1 MLRAARSSAA
11 LAAVLLLAGG
21 CFGGSGGGSSSSG
34 VSHARFVA
42 QARAICATY
51 QKRIA
56 LLKGAT
62 TLPQVA
68 QQGRRAI
75 ALEAAELKAAAGA
88 DAAGR
93 RPRRLRPPAR
103 QPADRDRHRA
113 GSGGRCRCGQ
123 RREGGRRTPPR
134 CARSWR
140 PRTGWRLRSTSRSA
154 QAERGT
160 VKTRCPLPP
169 SRCTRWT
176 IAARSPGCWEPAI
189 RRSAR
194 HARSWSAPARWWST
208 RSTETGWMRCCPACR
223 P

>member
-21 CFGGSGGGSSSSG
+21 CFGGAGGGSSSG

-113 GSGGRCRCGQ
+113 GPGGRCR
-123 RREGGRRTPPR
+123 
-134 CARSWR
+134 
-140 PRTGWRLRSTSRSA
+140 
-154 QAERGT
+154 
-160 VKTRCPLPP
+160 
-169 SRCTRWT
+169 
-176 IAARSPGCWEPAI
+176 
-189 RRSAR
+189 
-194 HARSWSAPARWWST
+194 
-208 RSTETGWMRCCPACR
+208 
-223 P
+223 

>member
-1 MLRAARSSAA
+1 MLRAARSSVA

-21 CFGGSGGGSSSSG
+21 CFGGAGGGSSSG

-75 ALEAAELKAAAGA
+75 ALEAAELKAAGGA

-103 QPADRDRHRA
+103 QPRDRDRHRA
-113 GSGGRCRCGQ
+113 GPGGRCR
-123 RREGGRRTPPR
+123 
-134 CARSWR
+134 
-140 PRTGWRLRSTSRSA
+140 
-154 QAERGT
+154 
-160 VKTRCPLPP
+160 
-169 SRCTRWT
+169 
-176 IAARSPGCWEPAI
+176 
-189 RRSAR
+189 
-194 HARSWSAPARWWST
+194 
-208 RSTETGWMRCCPACR
+208 
-223 P
+223 

>member
-21 CFGGSGGGSSSSG
+21 CFGGSGGGSSSAG

-75 ALEAAELKAAAGA
+75 ALEAAELKALRALTPPDADRAAFGHLLDSLQTGIA
-88 DAAGR
+88 TAQDLVAAADSGNTAKVASDAATLR
-93 RPRRLRPPAR
+93 AQLAATNRLAAPF
-103 QPADRDRHRA
+103 HLVL
-113 GSGGRCRCGQ
+113 
-123 RREGGRRTPPR
+123 
-134 CARSWR
+134 CAS
-140 PRTGWRLRSTSRSA
+140 
-154 QAERGT
+154 
-160 VKTRCPLPP
+160 
-169 SRCTRWT
+169 
-176 IAARSPGCWEPAI
+176 
-189 RRSAR
+189 
-194 HARSWSAPARWWST
+194 
-208 RSTETGWMRCCPACR
+208 
-223 P
+223 

>member
-21 CFGGSGGGSSSSG
+21 CFGGSGGGSSSAG

-75 ALEAAELKAAAGA
+75 ALEAAELKALRALTPPDADRAAFGHLLNSLQTGIA
-88 DAAGR
+88 TAQDLVAAADSGNTAKVASDAATLR
-93 RPRRLRPPAR
+93 AQLAATNRLAAPFHLAL
-103 QPADRDRHRA
+103 
-113 GSGGRCRCGQ
+113 
-123 RREGGRRTPPR
+123 
-134 CARSWR
+134 CAS
-140 PRTGWRLRSTSRSA
+140 
-154 QAERGT
+154 
-160 VKTRCPLPP
+160 
-169 SRCTRWT
+169 
-176 IAARSPGCWEPAI
+176 
-189 RRSAR
+189 
-194 HARSWSAPARWWST
+194 
-208 RSTETGWMRCCPACR
+208 
-223 P
+223 

>member
-21 CFGGSGGGSSSSG
+21 CFGGSGGGSSSAG

-75 ALEAAELKAAAGA
+75 ALEAAELKALRALTPPDADRAAFGHLLDSLQTGIA
-88 DAAGR
+88 TAQDLVAAADSGNTAKVASDAATLR
-93 RPRRLRPPAR
+93 AQLAATNRLAAPFHLAL
-103 QPADRDRHRA
+103 
-113 GSGGRCRCGQ
+113 
-123 RREGGRRTPPR
+123 
-134 CARSWR
+134 CAS
-140 PRTGWRLRSTSRSA
+140 
-154 QAERGT
+154 
-160 VKTRCPLPP
+160 
-169 SRCTRWT
+169 
-176 IAARSPGCWEPAI
+176 
-189 RRSAR
+189 
-194 HARSWSAPARWWST
+194 
-208 RSTETGWMRCCPACR
+208 
-223 P
+223 

>member
-21 CFGGSGGGSSSSG
+21 CFGGSGGGSSSAG

-75 ALEAAELKAAAGA
+75 ALEAAELKALRALTPPEADRAAFGHLLDSLQTGIA
-88 DAAGR
+88 TAQDLVAAADSGNTAKVASDAATLR
-93 RPRRLRPPAR
+93 AQLAATNRL
-103 QPADRDRHRA
+103 
-113 GSGGRCRCGQ
+113 
-123 RREGGRRTPPR
+123 
-134 CARSWR
+134 
-140 PRTGWRLRSTSRSA
+140 
-154 QAERGT
+154 
-160 VKTRCPLPP
+160 
-169 SRCTRWT
+169 
-176 IAARSPGCWEPAI
+176 AAPFHLALCS
-189 RRSAR
+189 S
-194 HARSWSAPARWWST
+194 
-208 RSTETGWMRCCPACR
+208 
-223 P
+223 